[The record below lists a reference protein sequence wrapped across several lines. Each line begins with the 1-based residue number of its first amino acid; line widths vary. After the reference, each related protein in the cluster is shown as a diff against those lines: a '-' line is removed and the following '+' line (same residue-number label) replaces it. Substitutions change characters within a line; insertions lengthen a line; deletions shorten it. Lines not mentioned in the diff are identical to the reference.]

1 MFFMKKRMKY
11 AVIILIMAGII
22 FLCQYVGRGLR
33 DYIMADRAAATSVSG
48 SEKLVVLDPGHGG
61 IDAGKT
67 GVNGAEE
74 KEINLKIAL
83 IAKRMLIEEDI
94 PVIMTRES
102 DDRLGDTQTK
112 DLKERVKIMN
122 ESRPAL
128 VVSIHQNSFQGSDVK
143 GPQVFYYT
151 DSAEGKTAAEILQA
165 GLNQIDPSNARDMK
179 SNGSYYILK
188 HAEVPVVIVECGFL
202 SNAEEAAKLVTD
214 EYQEKIASAVAAGI
228 IQYIRENSQ

>member
-1 MFFMKKRMKY
+1 MKKRMKY

-83 IAKRMLIEEDI
+83 KIKKILDDEG
-94 PVIMTRES
+94 VSTVMTRTTDERLAES
-102 DDRLGDTQTK
+102 QVE
-112 DLKERVKIMN
+112 DLKARVDMMN
-122 ESRPAL
+122 AQNPSL
-128 VVSIHQNSFQGSDVK
+128 VVSIHQNSYHDAGVS
-143 GPQVFYYT
+143 GAQVFYHS
-151 DSAEGKTAAEILQA
+151 DSGEGQRAAQDIQEQ
-165 GLNQIDPSNARDMK
+165 LNKINPEHAKKVKANET
-179 SNGSYYILK
+179 YYILK
-188 HAEVPVVIVECGFL
+188 NTNVPVVIVECGFL
-202 SNAEEAAKLVTD
+202 SNYEEAERLSD
-214 EYQEKIASAVAAGI
+214 ESYQETVAEAVAEGI
-228 IQYIRENSQ
+228 KKFCF

>member
-1 MFFMKKRMKY
+1 MWEEGCE
-11 AVIILIMAGII
+11 IILWLTG
-22 FLCQYVGRGLR
+22 GG
-33 DYIMADRAAATSVSG
+33 YISFRFGEISCP
-48 SEKLVVLDPGHGG
+48 DPGHGG

-128 VVSIHQNSFQGSDVK
+128 VV
-143 GPQVFYYT
+143 
-151 DSAEGKTAAEILQA
+151 A
-165 GLNQIDPSNARDMK
+165 
-179 SNGSYYILK
+179 
-188 HAEVPVVIVECGFL
+188 
-202 SNAEEAAKLVTD
+202 
-214 EYQEKIASAVAAGI
+214 
-228 IQYIRENSQ
+228 YIRIVFKGLM